1 MSVGVMDSARDYK
14 GFILRRAGLTI
25 QQFESDEPYGGSDKK
40 QPSPQPFHCPNRR
53 RAYAGGMSEALAR
66 SFETAGPESLSA
78 LRARRRDIERIAAE
92 HGVVDVR
99 VFGSVARGEA
109 RPDSD
114 IDLLVEMAPGRSL
127 LDMGAFLVDME
138 LLLGRAVDVITAA
151 GLRSRIRER
160 VLREALP
167 L

>member
-1 MSVGVMDSARDYK
+1 
-14 GFILRRAGLTI
+14 
-25 QQFESDEPYGGSDKK
+25 
-40 QPSPQPFHCPNRR
+40 
-53 RAYAGGMSEALAR
+53 MSEALAR
-66 SFETAGPESLSA
+66 SSESAGAGLLSA
-78 LRARRRDIERIAAE
+78 LRARRGEIERIAAE

-99 VFGSVARGEA
+99 VFGSVARGDA

-127 LDMGAFLVDME
+127 LDMGAFLVDVE
-138 LLLGRAVDVITAA
+138 QLLGRAVDVITAA
-151 GLRSRIRER
+151 GLRARIRER